1 MEGQFDQAGAWRS
14 EAGSRPRTSRTA
26 RRWILTASTTPP
38 IPPSPRDYRAVA
50 TTFSKFVI
58 ETETGR
64 GARECDVTRSASIRL
79 RVTGPAQAARA
90 HFFAQGYVFADQG
103 ASARLTI
110 RANGQVKAK
119 RFPPASMTA
128 TWRGWSS
135 RDPGSHLHAVG
146 PVGGAPGP
154 RHRGYV
160 NLDVQ
165 VTAIVAVHGASVPRG
180 PVVVDGVTVAP
191 AARVPDLL
199 RGLCVGAAGLLGH
212 VLQHTPT
219 ATMVSRS
226 GGPLPWPSAPRSSS
240 PGPGCR

>member
-1 MEGQFDQAGAWRS
+1 MGLDRVDD
-14 EAGSRPRTSRTA
+14 
-26 RRWILTASTTPP
+26 
-38 IPPSPRDYRAVA
+38 SPDLSISPDYRAVA

-58 ETETGR
+58 ETETGK
-64 GARECDVTRSASIRL
+64 GARECDLTRSASIRL
-79 RVTGPAQAARA
+79 PVTGPAQAARA

-119 RFPPASMTA
+119 RFPAGFDDSYVEGLEFPVTPGA
-128 TWRGWSS
+128 TYTLSVQWEVHQ
-135 RDPGSHLHAVG
+135 DPDT
-146 PVGGAPGP
+146 GGYA
-154 RHRGYV
+154 

-165 VTAIVAVHGASVPRG
+165 VAAIVAVHGASVPRDR
-180 PVVVDGVTVAP
+180 VVVDGVTVAP

-212 VLQHTPT
+212 VLQHPPT

-240 PGPGCR
+240 PGHGCR